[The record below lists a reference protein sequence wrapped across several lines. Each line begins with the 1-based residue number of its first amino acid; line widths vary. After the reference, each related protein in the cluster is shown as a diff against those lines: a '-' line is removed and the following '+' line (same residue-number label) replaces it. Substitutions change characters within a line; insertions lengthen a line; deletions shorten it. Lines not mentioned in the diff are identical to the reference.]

1 MKKYLLLHITLIL
14 WILFGITPSCFAA
27 QTLIEQLIEGDFDN
41 KILIDQTSSM
51 NDRYHQ
57 IFREQTIAVEFAT
70 DVIEDVSLQATIEVT
85 QTHVNLQNFQ
95 KYFYAIE
102 TLYDT
107 EFLSYD
113 VNLSGNLLLYQNYEG
128 IQTTTNH
135 ATAYSMQLSID
146 LNLLQSYFAYSK
158 VLENSSTDIPSQSHM
173 NQTLLPTDP
182 LLQSSNY
189 AQGNTAYAWDI
200 STTIDDIAL
209 GTRYVHIENPQSLVS
224 YHTGIYSTFP
234 FEFFFEGTL
243 GITYELSND
252 VSKQDTLLIH
262 FNNTY

>member
-1 MKKYLLLHITLIL
+1 MKKCLLLHITLIL
-14 WILFGITPSCFAA
+14 WILFSITPSCFAA

-102 TLYDT
+102 PLYDT

-158 VLENSSTDIPSQSHM
+158 VLENSSTSMPNQS
-173 NQTLLPTDP
+173 NIYENLLPTNP
-182 LLQSSNY
+182 LLQSNNY
-189 AQGNTAYAWDI
+189 LQGNVAYAWNI
-200 STTIDDIAL
+200 STDIDAIAL
-209 GTRYVHIENPQSLVS
+209 GARYVRIENPQSLVS
-224 YHTGIYSTFP
+224 YHTGVYSTFP
-234 FEFFFEGTL
+234 FELFFKGEME
-243 GITYELSND
+243 ITYEISND
-252 VSKQDTLLIH
+252 ASTQDALFIYFT
-262 FNNTY
+262 NTY